1 MKVIIIGA
9 GPAGISAGYELI
21 KNGVDVEIFEAS
33 EYIGGMCRTIEL
45 WGQRVDLGPHRFFSK
60 ERQVN
65 AFFKEVLQNNYTTI
79 NRLTRIYY
87 KNTFFNYPLKF
98 FNVLNNLSLLE
109 VAGILWFYFYQK
121 LFPSKNP
128 STFEEWVTNR
138 FGKKL
143 FEIFFKNYSEK
154 LWGIPCSK
162 IDADWAAQRIKSLS
176 LSQAILYA
184 LNITKSNKHKT
195 LVDEFAYPLNG
206 TGTLYEKTAEYIK
219 EKGGKIHLN
228 APVRKILLNEGRKVK
243 GVELSTQG
251 TVEADYVISTMP
263 LTDLIMGIGDNVPNK
278 VQEACQKL
286 YYRNT
291 ILVYL
296 EIDSI
301 NLFKDNWIY
310 VHSPE
315 IQHGRITNFRNWCPS
330 LYRNKKSS
338 IICMEFWAFE
348 FDDLWKHSDDILEK
362 LAVEEIHQLS
372 LIPRET
378 KILSAHVIKI
388 PKSYPVYEKG
398 YQKNLKIIEEY
409 MNTIINLILI
419 GRYGAFKYNNQDHSI
434 LMGLLA
440 AEKIIKN
447 KSINLWAINT
457 DTEYQEEPKIRD
469 VLIQ

>member
-33 EYIGGMCRTIEL
+33 EYIGGMSKTIEL

-60 ERQVN
+60 ERRVN
-65 AFFKEVLQNNYTTI
+65 IFFKEVLQNNYTMI

-87 KNTFFNYPLKF
+87 KNNFFNYPLKF
-98 FNVLNNLSLLE
+98 FNVLDNLSLLE
-109 VAGILWFYFYQK
+109 ALKILWFYFYQK
-121 LFPSKNP
+121 FSPIKNP

-138 FGKKL
+138 FGKRL
-143 FEIFFKNYSEK
+143 FEIFFKSYSEK

-162 IDADWAAQRIKSLS
+162 IDANWAAQRIKSLS
-176 LSQAILYA
+176 LLQAILYA
-184 LNITKSNKHKT
+184 LKNTKSNKHKT
-195 LVDEFAYPLNG
+195 LVDEFAYPING
-206 TGTLYEKTAEYIK
+206 TGTLYGKAAEYIK
-219 EKGGKIHLN
+219 KKGGIIHLN
-228 APVRKILLNEGRKVK
+228 TPVKKIILDGRRKTK
-243 GVELSTQG
+243 GVELLASN

-263 LTDLIMGIGDNVPNK
+263 LTDLIMGIGDDVPNK
-278 VQEACQKL
+278 VREACQKL
-286 YYRNT
+286 FYRNT

-296 EIDSI
+296 EVDST

-315 IQHGRITNFRNWCPS
+315 ILHGRITNFRNWCSS
-330 LYRNKKSS
+330 LYRDKKTS
-338 IICMEFWAFE
+338 IICMEYWAFE
-348 FDDLWKHSDDILEK
+348 SDDLWKESYDVLIN
-362 LAVEEIHQLS
+362 LAKKEIHQLG
-372 LIPRET
+372 LIPKEI
-378 KILSAHVIKI
+378 KILNTHIIKI

-398 YQKNLKIIEEY
+398 YRENLKIIEDY
-409 MNTIINLILI
+409 IDTITNLIPI

-434 LMGLLA
+434 LMGQLA
-440 AEKIIKN
+440 AEKIIEN
-447 KSINLWAINT
+447 KSINLWVINT